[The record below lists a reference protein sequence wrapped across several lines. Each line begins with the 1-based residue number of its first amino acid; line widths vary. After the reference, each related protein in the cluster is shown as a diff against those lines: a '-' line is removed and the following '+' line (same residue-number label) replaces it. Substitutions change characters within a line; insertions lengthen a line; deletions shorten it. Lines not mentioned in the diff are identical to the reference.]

1 MNCKNCNYI
10 LTGKE
15 NFCPNCGTIPE
26 STASPFPKIKEI
38 YEIPKANPIP
48 EKPKSLNEILFF
60 ESEEEKAEVPAN
72 RTPRESDFINN
83 DYPERTA
90 EIKSKKAVGKIF
102 LLLFICCALAV
113 SAFGLADYFGITP
126 RLKNHI
132 STFSQS
138 QPSATQA
145 TVTTTAFSHG
155 DTVIHPDT
163 NCPME
168 TAYIFSGTG
177 LTLRKGPANSYAP
190 LYSLTDLTMVQIF
203 GSSLANPEWIYVYC
217 PEKDSYGWLNGS
229 FVCSDVVIE
238 DTYQSEYESEEDV
251 PTNYYY

>member
-26 STASPFPKIKEI
+26 STSAPFPKIKEI
-38 YEIPKANPIP
+38 YEIPKVNPLP
-48 EKPKSLNEILFF
+48 EKPKSLNEILFTEPTE
-60 ESEEEKAEVPAN
+60 ES
-72 RTPRESDFINN
+72 T
-83 DYPERTA
+83 DYPEVRSFRDDNSDSEDFSEQTA
-90 EIKSKKAVGKIF
+90 ETKDKKAVGKIF
-102 LLLFICCALAV
+102 FLLFLCCALAV

-126 RLKNHI
+126 RLKNYI

-138 QPSATQA
+138 QPDTSKAP
-145 TVTTTAFSHG
+145 TTTAFSHA
-155 DTVIHPDT
+155 DTVIHPDV
-163 NCPME
+163 NCARE

-203 GSSLANPEWIYVYC
+203 GSSLANPEWVYVYC

-238 DTYQSEYESEEDV
+238 DSYQSQYESEEDV